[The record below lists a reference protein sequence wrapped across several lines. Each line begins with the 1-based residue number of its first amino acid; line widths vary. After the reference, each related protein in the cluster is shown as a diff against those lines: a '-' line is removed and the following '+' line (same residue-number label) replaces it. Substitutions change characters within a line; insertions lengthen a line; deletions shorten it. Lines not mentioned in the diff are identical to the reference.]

1 MVIAINVKTPS
12 GKTITIKVK
21 QDATIKNVKQ
31 SIKEVEGCRRK
42 YQKLYVMQSKK
53 AVEGTSKFHK
63 LSIGASYK
71 ELENDM
77 TLTHYDIKNGDMLR
91 LTVEGVGGARAKVL
105 KTGFSKLS
113 DMQKVENLT
122 NRFKKMHVTTV
133 ASEDLKQLI
142 ETLQQ
147 AEKTL
152 VSLGKANYLQ
162 TVFEQ
167 MDLEQIKKI
176 YEMLDT
182 DKGMDRK
189 LPAIIQAT
197 IPNITALAD
206 ATGFVGQ
213 LAEKLLESGM
223 VNFARTWNRV
233 NDALDQA

>member
-12 GKTITIKVK
+12 GKTITIKAK

-31 SIKEVEGCRRK
+31 AIKEVEGCRRK
-42 YQKLYVMQSKK
+42 YQNLYSD
-53 AVEGTSKFHK
+53 
-63 LSIGASYK
+63 K
-71 ELENDM
+71 ELLNNMPLQNNM
-77 TLTHYDIKNGDMLR
+77 TLTQYNIKNGDRLR
-91 LTVEGVGGARAKVL
+91 LTVEGVGGARPKVL

-133 ASEDLKQLI
+133 ASDDLKQLI

-167 MDLEQIKKI
+167 MDLEHITEI

-182 DKGMDRK
+182 DKGIDRK
-189 LPAIIQAT
+189 LAVIIQSA

-206 ATGFVGQ
+206 TTGFVGQ
-213 LAEKLLESGM
+213 LAEKLLEAGM

-233 NDALDQA
+233 NDASDQA